1 MVPIAT
7 DVTVAAKHAAVDV
20 TLAAKEAAADAA
32 AAIVEPAVAAHSME
46 PAVAS
51 VAANRHVGSH
61 PRLAGSHPIR
71 PNATSWQN
79 GSCVW
84 AKMATNV

>member
-32 AAIVEPAVAAHSME
+32 AAIVEPAVAAIVE
-46 PAVAS
+46 PAVAN

-71 PNATSWQN
+71 PNAS
-79 GSCVW
+79 S
-84 AKMATNV
+84 